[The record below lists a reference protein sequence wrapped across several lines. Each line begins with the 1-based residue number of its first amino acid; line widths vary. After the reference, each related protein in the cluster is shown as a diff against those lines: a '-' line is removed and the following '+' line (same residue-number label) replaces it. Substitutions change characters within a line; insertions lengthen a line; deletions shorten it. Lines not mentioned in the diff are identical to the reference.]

1 MGIYFNVFQSL
12 EFCSSE
18 MSLGI
23 PIKVLHEAESHVITC
38 ETSTGE
44 VFRGKLVEAE
54 EHMNIQMQD
63 VTATYRNGST
73 AQLANIYIRG
83 TQIKFMILPEM
94 LKNAPMLKVAM
105 RNQAA
110 GQKSN
115 FWQAGRGRGRG
126 GGGFRGGRGAPRGRY

>member
-1 MGIYFNVFQSL
+1 MQSL

-54 EHMNIQMQD
+54 EHMNIQVKEQNLIFWRFLTIFFD
-63 VTATYRNGST
+63 
-73 AQLANIYIRG
+73 
-83 TQIKFMILPEM
+83 ILR
-94 LKNAPMLKVAM
+94 KIID
-105 RNQAA
+105 
-110 GQKSN
+110 
-115 FWQAGRGRGRG
+115 FWR
-126 GGGFRGGRGAPRGRY
+126 